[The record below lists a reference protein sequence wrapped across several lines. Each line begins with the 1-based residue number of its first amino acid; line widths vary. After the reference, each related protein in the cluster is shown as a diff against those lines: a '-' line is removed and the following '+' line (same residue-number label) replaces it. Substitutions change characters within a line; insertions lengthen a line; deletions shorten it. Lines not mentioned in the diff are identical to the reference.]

1 MAYCAYFCLCSVC
14 FILCWLRWLFL
25 NANIFCRSAWD
36 HSDASPRP
44 ALLAA
49 AAARAESGTLF
60 KNMNAKEAPLVPGQ
74 DIQQRTIILHFVFI
88 VFIVF
93 IFCLNLLQY
102 SVVLS

>member
-1 MAYCAYFCLCSVC
+1 
-14 FILCWLRWLFL
+14 
-25 NANIFCRSAWD
+25 
-36 HSDASPRP
+36 
-44 ALLAA
+44 LAA